1 MDLQQFVRLV
11 MRGWWVIGLAM
22 LVTAGSTAFF
32 VAQQAPEYRAT
43 TTVEL
48 VPHAS
53 LEENDT
59 VDVYNL
65 LDKRSL
71 SNTLARKAEGS
82 AMAQLV
88 AGKLGVSEEV
98 ISRANI
104 AAVVLPDSNIIEIRA
119 SSSDP
124 DLAAQIANTVADEM
138 LGQNRSRVLQ
148 VEAIDTAT
156 PPSTPIAPQPSRML
170 TLALASGLVLG
181 VVLLLLEQ
189 AARGPA
195 GPGGSW
201 PGDRRE
207 REPAA
212 KLRGP
217 VGASGAMNIS
227 EQ

>member
-1 MDLQQFVRLV
+1 MDLQQFVRIVL
-11 MRGWWVIGLAM
+11 RGWWVIALAM

-53 LEENDT
+53 LDEGDT

-82 AMAQLV
+82 AMAQQV
-88 AGKLGVSEEV
+88 AGQLGVSEDV
-98 ISRANI
+98 ISRADI
-104 AAVVLPDSNIIEIRA
+104 TAVVLPDSNIIEIRA
-119 SSSDP
+119 SSADP
-124 DLAAQIANTVADEM
+124 ELAAQIANTVADEM
-138 LGQNRSRVLQ
+138 LGQNRTRVLQ
-148 VEAIDTAT
+148 VEAIDAATA
-156 PPSTPIAPQPSRML
+156 PSSPIAPQPTRML
-170 TLALASGLVLG
+170 TLALASGLILG
-181 VVLLLLEQ
+181 VLLLLLEY
-189 AARGPA
+189 AARGGSA
-195 GPGGSW
+195 GPGGT
-201 PGDRRE
+201 GDRRE